1 MRCRRDAEIAVRNVK
16 PKITAGG
23 REVTGKEINES
34 GQFKETEEG
43 KIKE

>member
-1 MRCRRDAEIAVRNVK
+1 VK

-23 REVTGKEINES
+23 REVTGKKITES
-34 GQFKETEEG
+34 GQFKDAEEG